1 MAQRKTAILI
11 GLVALL
17 GVPALAAS
25 FQRVGEVSTTFRVLG
40 ANDKIVIDAF
50 ADPRAPGVTCH
61 LSHLETG
68 GLNPWAENGSD
79 ASIAC
84 RQTGP
89 ITASLVELKKFE
101 KEDVFSVS
109 QSVFFK
115 SMHVRRVADV
125 QNNVIVY
132 LTFSDTLVD
141 GSKKHALTSVPVMP
155 WR

>member
-1 MAQRKTAILI
+1 MVRKFGFLI
-11 GLVALL
+11 GLVGLFSI
-17 GVPALAAS
+17 PTLAAS
-25 FQRVGEVSTTFRVLG
+25 VQRVGEVSTTFRVLG

-89 ITASLVELKKFE
+89 ITVSASDLKRFE
-101 KEDVFSVS
+101 GEDVFSVS

-115 SMHVRRVADV
+115 SMHVRRIVDV
-125 QNNVIVY
+125 PNNTIVY
-132 LTFSDTLVD
+132 LTFSDKLID
-141 GSKKHALTSVPVMP
+141 GSKKHAITSVPIMP